1 MKSNRILSLVV
12 LATLLSISLA
22 ASAQHVIDFNSLPRT
37 GTPLPIPS
45 GYAGMNWGNMDY
57 ITELLVN
64 KVGNV
69 ALPGTNSFAQT
80 ISTVNPSLPFQL
92 LAMSVTGISGTT
104 LTVYGYNNGVFVGS
118 QSYGLSPYLPPIKI
132 PDNWGSLTQV
142 TLVCRDAQQRPA
154 IYTLGSLTLP

>member
-37 GTPLPIPS
+37 GVPLPIPS
-45 GYAGMNWGNMDY
+45 GYAGMNWGSMDY
-57 ITELLVN
+57 FTQLLIN
-64 KVGNV
+64 HVGNV

-80 ISTVNPSLPFQL
+80 ISAVNPSQPFQL
-92 LAMSVTGISGTT
+92 LGMSVTGIWGTT
-104 LTVYGYNNGVFVGS
+104 LTIHAYNNGVFVGS
-118 QSYGLSPYLPPIKI
+118 QSYPLSPYLPPVRI
-132 PDNWGSLTQV
+132 PDAWGNLTQV

-154 IYTLGSLTLP
+154 IYTLSSLTLP